1 MTHVDFSCQVT
12 ICRAVKFRRWR
23 SLAAASA
30 APVRLSDVGSS
41 VAGLSGFVVW
51 RSLGY
56 QISAAALSGVVRLS
70 DVGSSAALSGCQTFG
85 SSTADIRL
93 SDLAPLDVTLQ
104 GC

>member
-56 QISAAALSGVVRLS
+56 QISAAALSGVVGSELLGSAAPVVGLS
-70 DVGSSAALSGCQTFG
+70 DIGAV
-85 SSTADIRL
+85 
-93 SDLAPLDVTLQ
+93 VW
-104 GC
+104 